1 MPPHRDRRQDDY
13 GTQEA
18 PVTENLGAIIVAIR
32 QRGGSVSMPM
42 SAELR
47 DLANRHLLYGTEGPK
62 GTFSWSLV
70 PGVVK
75 WLEERGE

>member
-1 MPPHRDRRQDDY
+1 M
-13 GTQEA
+13 
-18 PVTENLGAIIVAIR
+18 
-32 QRGGSVSMPM
+32 SMPM

-47 DLANRHLLYGTEGPK
+47 DLVNRHLLYGTEGPK